1 MSGELALCAQH
12 ASPASCRVAEQRY
25 LYVPED
31 WQVRNSATQFKR
43 PDCEQPPTDLDRRDV
58 AGGGIV
64 LLMTLAA
71 ALVYPRLPK
80 RMAVHFSAGGQPDG
94 YLARPLAAALLQ
106 AEQAECLGA
115 CPRGTSPGVVATVL
129 VLFKL
134 VPAIDPLGGNIE
146 RFQRYYDFFV
156 GFAAGILAYVHGLV
170 LAYNVGYRFDMTTV
184 VVPLLAVTFVV
195 AGYVIENARQ
205 NWFVG
210 IRTPWTR
217 SGEEVWNRTHQR
229 AGVLFKLA
237 GAVSLLALAFPE
249 YFEVIVVAPVVAAT
263 LFATVC
269 SSVLY
274 RRKQRGRLQ

>member
-1 MSGELALCAQH
+1 M
-12 ASPASCRVAEQRY
+12 
-25 LYVPED
+25 
-31 WQVRNSATQFKR
+31 N
-43 PDCEQPPTDLDRRDV
+43 LDRRDV

-71 ALVYPRLPK
+71 ALVYPRLPE

-94 YLARPLAAALLQ
+94 YLARPLAVALL
-106 AEQAECLGA
+106 
-115 CPRGTSPGVVATVL
+115 PGVAATVL
-129 VLFKL
+129 VLFKI